1 MNKVYIVAACRT
13 PVGRFLGAL
22 KTVSAVELAA
32 LTVRHNLK
40 QAGIDPAWIDE
51 VICGCVLAAGQGMG
65 PARQVALRAGI
76 PVQKPAYTLNMICG
90 SGMKSLTEGA
100 IHIQS
105 GYADLVVAGGMEN
118 MSQAPFLLRG
128 EIRGG
133 MKFGAFSSEDVI
145 QRDGLTDPL
154 LQIPMGETAEAIA
167 AQEQISRAAQDQYAL
182 ESHHKAS
189 AASRAGYFADEMVP
203 VTVSAKRG
211 VSTVRE
217 DEPIRHD
224 LSAEQLA
231 ALKPAFR
238 ADGSVTAGNASGLN
252 DGAASVI
259 LASARAVARYGLQP
273 LAEIVSFG
281 EGGVDPSM
289 MGLGPLPAI
298 ACALRRGR
306 FQLSD
311 MARLEINEAFA
322 AQVLGV
328 VKGLARAHQ
337 MTEEEIASRLNVH
350 GGAIALGHPLGSSGT
365 RIVVSLVHA
374 LRRENQPTGLASLCI
389 GGGMGIA
396 LLVKTI

>member
-32 LTVRHNLK
+32 LTVRHNLQ

-76 PVQKPAYTLNMICG
+76 PVQTPAYTLNMICG
-90 SGMKSLTEGA
+90 SGMKSMTEGA

-118 MSQAPFLLRG
+118 MSQAPFLLQG

-167 AQEQISRAAQDQYAL
+167 AQEQISRAAQDRYAL
-182 ESHHKAS
+182 ESHQKAS
-189 AASRAGYFADEMVP
+189 VASRAGYFADEIVP

-224 LSAEQLA
+224 LSAGQLA
-231 ALKPAFR
+231 APSFSPEALPAMACSR
-238 ADGSVTAGNASGLN
+238 WRRSSPLAK
-252 DGAASVI
+252 AASI
-259 LASARAVARYGLQP
+259 RP
-273 LAEIVSFG
+273 
-281 EGGVDPSM
+281 
-289 MGLGPLPAI
+289 
-298 ACALRRGR
+298 
-306 FQLSD
+306 
-311 MARLEINEAFA
+311 
-322 AQVLGV
+322 
-328 VKGLARAHQ
+328 
-337 MTEEEIASRLNVH
+337 
-350 GGAIALGHPLGSSGT
+350 
-365 RIVVSLVHA
+365 
-374 LRRENQPTGLASLCI
+374 
-389 GGGMGIA
+389 
-396 LLVKTI
+396 

>member
-32 LTVRHNLK
+32 LTVRHNLQ

-76 PVQKPAYTLNMICG
+76 PVQTPAYTLNMICG
-90 SGMKSLTEGA
+90 SGMKSMTEGA

-118 MSQAPFLLRG
+118 MSQAPFLLQG

-167 AQEQISRAAQDQYAL
+167 AQEQISRAAQDRYAL
-182 ESHHKAS
+182 ESHQKAS
-189 AASRAGYFADEMVP
+189 AASRAGYFADEIVP

-224 LSAEQLA
+224 LSAGQLA

-273 LAEIVSFG
+273 LA
-281 EGGVDPSM
+281 
-289 MGLGPLPAI
+289 
-298 ACALRRGR
+298 
-306 FQLSD
+306 
-311 MARLEINEAFA
+311 
-322 AQVLGV
+322 QVLGV
-328 VKGLARAHQ
+328 VRGLAREHQ

>member
-32 LTVRHNLK
+32 LTVRHNLQ

-154 LQIPMGETAEAIA
+154 LQIPMGETAEAI
-167 AQEQISRAAQDQYAL
+167 AAQDQYAL

-396 LLVKTI
+396 LVVKTI

>member
-1 MNKVYIVAACRT
+1 MQT
-13 PVGRFLGAL
+13 
-22 KTVSAVELAA
+22 
-32 LTVRHNLK
+32 
-40 QAGIDPAWIDE
+40 
-51 VICGCVLAAGQGMG
+51 
-65 PARQVALRAGI
+65 
-76 PVQKPAYTLNMICG
+76 PAYTLNMICG
-90 SGMKSLTEGA
+90 SGMKSMTEGA

-118 MSQAPFLLRG
+118 MSQAPFLLQG

-167 AQEQISRAAQDQYAL
+167 AQEQISRAAQDRYAL
-182 ESHHKAS
+182 ESHQKAS
-189 AASRAGYFADEMVP
+189 VASRAGYFADEIVP

-224 LSAEQLA
+224 LSAGQLA

-281 EGGVDPSM
+281 EGGVDPSL

-298 ACALRRGR
+298 ACALRRGG

-322 AQVLGV
+322 G
-328 VKGLARAHQ
+328 
-337 MTEEEIASRLNVH
+337 
-350 GGAIALGHPLGSSGT
+350 
-365 RIVVSLVHA
+365 
-374 LRRENQPTGLASLCI
+374 I
-389 GGGMGIA
+389 GGGQGTGQRA
-396 LLVKTI
+396 SDDGGGDCFPPERPRRRDRPRSPAGQFRDADRGQSGARAAPGESTDRPGVAVHRRRDGDCVTGENDLRRQAPWKN

>member
-1 MNKVYIVAACRT
+1 MNKVYIVSACRT

-32 LTVRHNLK
+32 LTVRHNLQ

-154 LQIPMGETAEAIA
+154 LQIPMGETAETIA
-167 AQEQISRAAQDQYAL
+167 AQEQISRGAQDQYAL

-189 AASRAGYFADEMVP
+189 AASRAGFFVDEMVP

-289 MGLGPLPAI
+289 MGLGPAGDQRSLCRAGAGGGQGTGQSASDDGGGDCFPAERPWRRDRPRPP
-298 ACALRRGR
+298 AGQFRDADCGQPGARAAPGESTDRPGVAVHRRRDGDCVTGENDLRR
-306 FQLSD
+306 Q
-311 MARLEINEAFA
+311 APWKN
-322 AQVLGV
+322 
-328 VKGLARAHQ
+328 
-337 MTEEEIASRLNVH
+337 
-350 GGAIALGHPLGSSGT
+350 
-365 RIVVSLVHA
+365 
-374 LRRENQPTGLASLCI
+374 
-389 GGGMGIA
+389 
-396 LLVKTI
+396 

>member
-1 MNKVYIVAACRT
+1 MNKVYIVAACLT

-32 LTVRHNLK
+32 LTVRHNLQ

-76 PVQKPAYTLNMICG
+76 PVQTPAYTLNMICG
-90 SGMKSLTEGA
+90 SGMKSMTEGA

-118 MSQAPFLLRG
+118 MSQAPFLLQG

-145 QRDGLTDPL
+145 QHDGLTDPL

-167 AQEQISRAAQDQYAL
+167 AQEQISRAAQDRYAL
-182 ESHHKAS
+182 ESHQKAS
-189 AASRAGYFADEMVP
+189 VASRAGYFADEIVP

-224 LSAEQLA
+224 LSAGQLA

-281 EGGVDPSM
+281 EGGVDPSL

-298 ACALRRGR
+298 ACALRRGG

-311 MARLEINEAFA
+311 MARLKINEAFA

-328 VKGLARAHQ
+328 VRGLAREHQ

>member
-32 LTVRHNLK
+32 LTVRHNLQ

-76 PVQKPAYTLNMICG
+76 PVQTPAYTLNMICG
-90 SGMKSLTEGA
+90 SGMKSMTEGA

-118 MSQAPFLLRG
+118 MSQAPFLLQG

-167 AQEQISRAAQDQYAL
+167 AQEQISRAAQDRYAL
-182 ESHHKAS
+182 ESHQKAS
-189 AASRAGYFADEMVP
+189 VASRAGYFADEIVP

-224 LSAEQLA
+224 LSAGQLA

-281 EGGVDPSM
+281 EGGVDPSL

-298 ACALRRGR
+298 ACALRRGG

-328 VKGLARAHQ
+328 VRGLAREHQ

-350 GGAIALGHPLGSSGT
+350 GGAIALGHPLGCSGA
-365 RIVVSLVHA
+365 RISTTLINLMERKDA
-374 LRRENQPTGLASLCI
+374 QFGLATMCI
-389 GGGMGIA
+389 GLGQGIA
-396 LLVKTI
+396 TVFERV

>member
-1 MNKVYIVAACRT
+1 
-13 PVGRFLGAL
+13 
-22 KTVSAVELAA
+22 
-32 LTVRHNLK
+32 
-40 QAGIDPAWIDE
+40 
-51 VICGCVLAAGQGMG
+51 
-65 PARQVALRAGI
+65 
-76 PVQKPAYTLNMICG
+76 
-90 SGMKSLTEGA
+90 
-100 IHIQS
+100 
-105 GYADLVVAGGMEN
+105 
-118 MSQAPFLLRG
+118 
-128 EIRGG
+128 
-133 MKFGAFSSEDVI
+133 
-145 QRDGLTDPL
+145 
-154 LQIPMGETAEAIA
+154 
-167 AQEQISRAAQDQYAL
+167 
-182 ESHHKAS
+182 
-189 AASRAGYFADEMVP
+189 
-203 VTVSAKRG
+203 
-211 VSTVRE
+211 
-217 DEPIRHD
+217 
-224 LSAEQLA
+224 
-231 ALKPAFR
+231 
-238 ADGSVTAGNASGLN
+238 LN

-328 VKGLARAHQ
+328 VKGLAREHQ
-337 MTEEEIASRLNVH
+337 MTEEEITSRLNVH